1 MATLQ
6 YLECFH
12 RASTWIGW
20 PQVYTCPL
28 WNWSPLSTSLLT
40 PALHVAPEHQPWVTC
55 FTHHSCTGHLF
66 HIINMLHCYSLKPSH
81 PCLLPPSPDGPRAY
95 SIEPSKSERQWHP
108 TPVLLPGKSQGQR
121 SLVDCS
127 PRGREES
134 DTTERLHFPFSLS
147 CIREGNGSPL
157 QCSCLENPRDGEPGG
172 LPSMGL
178 HRVGHDWSGLAAAAA
193 AASQKE
199 KDTQPLLT
207 HRYGIYKD
215 GTKDPTY
222 RAAKE
227 TKM

>member
-1 MATLQ
+1 M
-6 YLECFH
+6 
-12 RASTWIGW
+12 
-20 PQVYTCPL
+20 
-28 WNWSPLSTSLLT
+28 
-40 PALHVAPEHQPWVTC
+40 APEHQPWVTC

-157 QCSCLENPRDGEPGG
+157 QCSCRENPRDGGAW
-172 LPSMGL
+172 
-178 HRVGHDWSGLAAAAA
+178 RVTIYGVAQSRTRLKRLSSSSSSSKSEREGHT
-193 AASQKE
+193 ASINAYVWN
-199 KDTQPLLT
+199 L
-207 HRYGIYKD
+207 
-215 GTKDPTY
+215 
-222 RAAKE
+222 
-227 TKM
+227 